1 MYYIASQAGV
11 FDELPDDVSMKSDLM
26 SDVEAIETD
35 EPQKKKEG
43 KEEEETPAKRA
54 KFAQKKKE
62 SPQKPFV
69 KRLPKE
75 VLPEMLLMLLAV
87 CFVVAKWVV

>member
-1 MYYIASQAGV
+1 MYYIALQAGV

-35 EPQKKKEG
+35 EPQIKKQG
-43 KEEEETPAKRA
+43 EEEEEISAKRA
-54 KFAQKKKE
+54 KLAQKKKE
-62 SPQKPFV
+62 DQDKAFV
-69 KRLPKE
+69 KSLPKE
-75 VLPEMLLMLLAV
+75 VLPEMLLMLFAV

>member
-1 MYYIASQAGV
+1 M

-54 KFAQKKKE
+54 KRRKR
-62 SPQKPFV
+62 PQQRELRRHIK
-69 KRLPKE
+69 
-75 VLPEMLLMLLAV
+75 AS
-87 CFVVAKWVV
+87 ASTHTTGT